1 MTLQV
6 WKRDLEERKGLKA
19 AEMRKEAER
28 RRNMSALT
36 ARRKVLAEKRA
47 ATEAATK
54 GKERLVLEEANSD
67 WREVRDKQEA
77 AKKARRRQSIMLNNS
92 ILERF
97 KERAE
102 ALAQQEASQRQE
114 DAQLKALDLAA
125 VAEATARAA
134 TARRQSV
141 MGRGLV
147 QKMHKQKQVRAHR
160 PHFHTLLLTHSL
172 PLSPFPAPLP
182 HESRT
187 RTHRTRSVRRSWLTK
202 SVCSIYAMHTGN
214 RSRRTHRQ
222 PRGLPERASRTACKP
237 TRYVSAS
244 CAPSIMPSSK
254 TGHSAASSI

>member
-1 MTLQV
+1 V

-36 ARRKVLAEKRA
+36 ARRKILAEKRA
-47 ATEAATK
+47 AAEAATK
-54 GKERLVLEEANSD
+54 ETERLALEEANSD
-67 WREVRDKQEA
+67 WREVREKQEA

-125 VAEATARAA
+125 MAEASARAA

-141 MGRGLV
+141 VGRGLV
-147 QKMHKQKQVRAHR
+147 QKMHKQQQVRAHWTKL
-160 PHFHTLLLTHSL
+160 HTLPLTHFLTLSL
-172 PLSPFPAPLP
+172 PRPLP
-182 HESRT
+182 HE
-187 RTHRTRSVRRSWLTK
+187 
-202 SVCSIYAMHTGN
+202 
-214 RSRRTHRQ
+214 
-222 PRGLPERASRTACKP
+222 
-237 TRYVSAS
+237 
-244 CAPSIMPSSK
+244 
-254 TGHSAASSI
+254 